1 MAPQTKT
8 QRQAAGKKAAATR
21 KRNATKRSASATKA
35 SARRATGSAS
45 ATTRSASR
53 TGKQA
58 TRTAGRGIDAAAARL
73 DAFATQAQRALL
85 IQVGAAATLRD
96 NLAQTAETY
105 TNLDKVV
112 RELDRFERRG
122 ERVLK
127 RTQRTAKRNRRDVE
141 RDVRNAQDGVRQEAT
156 EVVDRIKNLWPE
168 RRLSARI
175 TGPSFRG
182 RAFVCPRPA
191 SLTRWPGPDEFPH
204 RTGAKTRHFAQFSVS
219 GSRRL
224 CYKCSVCS
232 LHYEELS
239 HGADY

>member
-58 TRTAGRGIDAAAARL
+58 TRTAGRGIDAATARL

-96 NLAQTAETY
+96 NIAQTAETY

-156 EVVDRIKNLWPE
+156 EVVDRIKN
-168 RRLSARI
+168 RSGLSAGSALASQARPFGG
-175 TGPSFRG
+175 GPPCAPG
-182 RAFVCPRPA
+182 PRP
-191 SLTRWPGPDEFPH
+191 GHEFPH
-204 RTGAKTRHFAQFSVS
+204 RTGAKLVTLRNSLCPEADDCATSVRSAVCTTRS
-219 GSRRL
+219 
-224 CYKCSVCS
+224 
-232 LHYEELS
+232 
-239 HGADY
+239 